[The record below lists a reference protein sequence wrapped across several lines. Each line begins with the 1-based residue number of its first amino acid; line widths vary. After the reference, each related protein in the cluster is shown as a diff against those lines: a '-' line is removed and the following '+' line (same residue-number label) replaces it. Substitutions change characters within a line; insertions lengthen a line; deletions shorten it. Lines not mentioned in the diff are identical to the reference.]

1 VRWRPVRLQVP
12 KEGSTINL
20 AAVPQTLFYVS
31 VRGNSPGSVLLYE
44 EFRRLWMMLYAPEA
58 QALRFGRNMPFVWEP
73 TPELLSHTTITAFL
87 REHGLRDYE
96 ALLARADADPGWLWD
111 AVLRFFTVRFYRPY
125 ERILDTGAGIEW
137 PRWCV
142 GGETNLVL
150 NCLDRH
156 RGMPTW
162 TRPAVIW
169 EGERGELRRWSYAE
183 LDAATSRLAAGLQS
197 LGLGR
202 GDVIALYMPMLPETA
217 AAFFAIAKIGA
228 IAMPL
233 FSGFGPQPILDRLND
248 GGAKAVITVDCGWRR
263 GKRVAMKE
271 TLDQAAADAAALR
284 HVVVLAH
291 GGGHAPMRAGRD
303 VWWEE
308 LAESRSPQAP
318 TEAMSAEAPV
328 MLMYTS
334 GTTGKAKGTVHTHCG
349 VIGKNLL
356 DVGLCLDLKA
366 ADRLMWMSD
375 MGWVAG
381 PKIVISAALLGATVV
396 LAEGAPDYPGAGRQ
410 WRLVERHRVT
420 MLGTIPTA
428 VRQLM
433 QQGADVV
440 RRHDLSSLRAVIT
453 AGEPWNEEAWLWCF
467 EHVCGGRIPIL
478 NYGGGTECGGAILIG
493 SFHRPLKPCAFGSAV
508 PGSGADVVDPQG
520 HPCAPGEIG
529 ELVLRRP
536 SIGLTRGLWRDPEG
550 YLESYWRQIPGVRVQ
565 GDLAKR
571 DEDGLWY
578 MLGRS
583 DDTIKIAGKR
593 TGPAEIEAVLLASG
607 LIAETAV
614 VGVPDPVA
622 GSALVCVCV
631 PAADPGNGDGLRR
644 RLAELIAERFGPPYR
659 PKQVLLVPD
668 LPKTRNQKIMRRL
681 VRSVLAGAAPGDT
694 GSLMNPEA
702 VEALRA
708 AARG

>member
-1 VRWRPVRLQVP
+1 
-12 KEGSTINL
+12 
-20 AAVPQTLFYVS
+20 
-31 VRGNSPGSVLLYE
+31 
-44 EFRRLWMMLYAPEA
+44 
-58 QALRFGRNMPFVWEP
+58 MPRERFVWEP
-73 TPELLSHTTITAFL
+73 SPELLNQSTITAFL
-87 REHGLRDYE
+87 REHGLPDYE

-111 AVLRFFTVRFYRPY
+111 AVLRFFAVRFYRPY
-125 ERILDTGAGIEW
+125 ERILDTSAGIEW

-142 GGETNLVL
+142 GGETSLVL

-156 RGMPTW
+156 RETETW
-162 TRPAVIW
+162 ARTAVIW
-169 EGERGELRRWSYAE
+169 EGEDGELRRWSYAE
-183 LDAATSRLAAGLQS
+183 LAAETSRLAGGLRS

-202 GDVIALYMPMLPETA
+202 GDVIALYMPMVPETA

-228 IAMPL
+228 IAMPV
-233 FSGFGPQPILDRLND
+233 FSGFGPQPIRDRLVD
-248 GGAKAVITVDCGWRR
+248 GGARAVITVDSGRRR
-263 GKRVAMKE
+263 GKRIAMKE
-271 TLDQAAADAAALR
+271 TLDKAAAGVASLR
-284 HVVVLAH
+284 HVVVLAR
-291 GGGHAPMRAGRD
+291 GGSKAPMRAGRD
-303 VWWEE
+303 IWWED
-308 LAESRSPQAP
+308 LAGSQPPDAP
-318 TEAMSAEAPV
+318 TEVISAEAPV

-356 DVGLCLDLKA
+356 DMGLCLDLKPT
-366 ADRLMWMSD
+366 DHLMWMSD
-375 MGWVAG
+375 IGWVAG
-381 PKIVISAALLGATVV
+381 PKIVISATLLGATMV
-396 LAEGAPDYPGAGRQ
+396 LAEGTPDYPDPGRQ

-428 VRQLM
+428 VRQSM
-433 QQGADVV
+433 QQGVDVV
-440 RRHDLSSLRAVIT
+440 RRHDLSSLRGVIT
-453 AGEPWNEEAWLWCF
+453 AGEPWNEEAWLWFF

-529 ELVLRRP
+529 ELVLRHP

-571 DEDGLWY
+571 DQDGLWY

-593 TGPAEIEAVLLASG
+593 TGPAEIESVLLESG
-607 LIAETAV
+607 LVAEAAA
-614 VGVPDPVA
+614 VGVPDPIT

-631 PAADPGNGDGLRR
+631 PAPGATDGGALRR
-644 RLAELIAERFGPPYR
+644 KLSGLVAERFGSPYR

-668 LPKTRNQKIMRRL
+668 LPKTRNQKIMRRV
-681 VRSVLAGAAPGDT
+681 VRAVLEGTSPGDL

-702 VEALRA
+702 MEALQA
-708 AARG
+708 AARGLP